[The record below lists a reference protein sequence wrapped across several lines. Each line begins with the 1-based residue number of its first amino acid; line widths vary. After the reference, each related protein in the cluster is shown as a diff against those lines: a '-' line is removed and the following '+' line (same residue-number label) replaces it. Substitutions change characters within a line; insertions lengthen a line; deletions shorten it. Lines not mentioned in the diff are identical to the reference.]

1 MCVSKERTSLLIPSE
16 ENFISNK
23 EVSDILYVWILL
35 NGDNIDGNITINQK
49 PRGAYKELGINY
61 RTFYRKIDK
70 LLEYGYIEKDGE
82 YKYKISSKKY
92 KYKRYVYKD
101 IIKELY
107 DTKINNIIKVYIYL
121 SSLYDTNQK
130 KGIPTYFRYN
140 TLAKVIGYYGGKN
153 RDSRNEKK
161 VGGIVKKLSDMKLI
175 SYTPQYTKVGEKY
188 QTNFILDKI
197 VTK

>member
-121 SSLYDTNQK
+121 DRQK
-130 KGIPTYFRYN
+130 KGNKYGKKVDSTYFVSRN
-140 TLAKVIGYYGGKN
+140 NASWNDRCKN
-153 RDSRNEKK
+153 RASICKNR
-161 VGGIVKKLSDMKLI
+161 
-175 SYTPQYTKVGEKY
+175 
-188 QTNFILDKI
+188 
-197 VTK
+197 